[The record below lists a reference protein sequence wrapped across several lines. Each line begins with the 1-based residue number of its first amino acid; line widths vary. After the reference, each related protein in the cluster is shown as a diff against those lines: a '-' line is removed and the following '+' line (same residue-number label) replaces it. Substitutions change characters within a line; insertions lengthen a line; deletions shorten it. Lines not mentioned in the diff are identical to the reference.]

1 MRTLYKALLVLLIA
15 IPSSIYAQ
23 ESSVSGTVTE
33 STGMPIPGVNVVV
46 KNTSKGAVTD
56 FDGNYTI
63 NNVQKNDTLV
73 YSYIGFTTQEIV
85 FVNQSTINVTLE
97 EDSSTLDEVV
107 VVGYGTTAKKD
118 LTGAVNQIS
127 TEDFNKG
134 QQNTAS
140 QLITGKIAGVNVTTG
155 GAPGDGSNIT
165 IRGLGS
171 LQLNNSPLYVV
182 DGFPISNDA
191 VGGSR
196 NPLDFIN
203 PNDIESITVL
213 KDASATAIYGSRAAN
228 GVILITTKKGKGLD
242 FKFNYS
248 STTTLYTPTDYVDV
262 LDGDQFRALVNEVGN
277 DAAIGRLGTA
287 NTNWQDLIY
296 RDAFGSEHNFST
308 TGNIGGFMP
317 VRASLGYSD
326 QDGILKNDN
335 FTRTTAAINLKPS
348 FFDGHLKFELNG
360 RGMYNENTFG
370 NRGAIGSAVDFD
382 PTQSVYD
389 PNSTYSPYFTWLNS
403 EGNAQYNLAPT
414 NPVALLNEV
423 DDTAEVRRFIGNAK
437 VDYKLH
443 FFPDLTATVNLGLDK
458 TNSHGR
464 TAVSQALP
472 STQLDWD
479 GSYSFYEN
487 ESTNKLFDAYLTYDK
502 DINDHSITAVLGH
515 SYQSFYNDNFSY
527 DSEAEQEG
535 NEFEFIDKYEHVL
548 LSYFGRLNYNF
559 DDRYLVTASLRA
571 DASSR
576 LNPDDR
582 WGYFPSA
589 ALAWNINNEDF
600 FKSNVID
607 QLKLRVGYGEIGNVN
622 GLGNYLFLTRYTR
635 SRTNANYQFGY
646 IDNNPNFIQTYRPEA
661 INENLRWEI
670 GQTLNVGLDYALFDS
685 RISGSVNAYINKTED
700 LISYVTVSPFTN
712 FSNGLNANIGDME
725 NRGIEFEINATPIQ
739 TEDFT
744 WRIGYNI
751 ALNDNE
757 ITNLPDQLETGGIN
771 GGTGNNIQLHKE
783 GHSPST
789 YWVYKQIY
797 DENGRPIEGAYVDR
811 NGDNIINDDDKYL
824 AEDPYADITMGLNT
838 NLNYKNWDFAVV
850 SRVSL
855 GNYNYNNMASAKSYQ
870 LRATENSILT
880 NLHADTYNSGFQNLT
895 DGNLQSDYYLQ
906 DASFFKLDNI
916 TLGYTIPNVFSKDSN
931 LRIFGSAQNVL
942 VITDYDGLDPEIYGG
957 IDNNFYPRPRL
968 YSIGVNLNF

>member
-1 MRTLYKALLVLLIA
+1 MRTFYKGLLVLLLA
-15 IPSSIYAQ
+15 IPANVFAQ
-23 ESSVSGTVTE
+23 ESISGTVTE
-33 STGMPIPGVNVVV
+33 STGMPIPGVNVIV
-46 KNTSKGAVTD
+46 KNTTKGAVTD

-73 YSYIGFTTQEIV
+73 YSYIGFITQEIV
-85 FVNQSTINVTLE
+85 FVDQASIDVTLE

-107 VVGYGTTAKKD
+107 VVGYGSTTQRD

-140 QLITGKIAGVNVTTG
+140 QLITGKIAGVNVTSGG
-155 GAPGDGSNIT
+155 GAPGEGSSIT

-171 LQLNNSPLYVV
+171 LSLQNNPLYVV

-248 STTTLYTPTDYVDV
+248 SATTVYTPTDYVDV
-262 LDGDQFRALVNEVGN
+262 LNGDQFRALVNEVGN
-277 DAAIGRLGTA
+277 EDAISRLGTA

-317 VRASLGYSD
+317 MRASLGYSD
-326 QDGILKNDN
+326 QDGILENDN
-335 FTRTTAAINLKPS
+335 FTRTTASINLKPS
-348 FFDGHLKFELNG
+348 FMDGHLKFELNG

-370 NRGAIGSAVDFD
+370 NRGAIGTAVDFD

-389 PNSTYSPYFTWLNS
+389 PTSIYSPYFTWLNS

-437 VDYKLH
+437 VDYKFH
-443 FFPDLTATVNLGLDK
+443 FFPDITATVNVGLDK

-464 TAVSQALP
+464 TVVTEDLP
-472 STQLDWD
+472 SSQLDWN
-479 GSYSFYEN
+479 GSYARYTN
-487 ESTNKLFDAYLTYDK
+487 DATNKLFDTYLTYSK
-502 DINDHSITAVLGH
+502 DFDTNSLTAVAGY
-515 SYQSFYNDNFSY
+515 SYQSFENDNYSY
-527 DSEAEQEG
+527 DSESEEEG
-535 NEFEFIDKYEHVL
+535 NEFEFIDKWKSVL
-548 LSYFGRLNYNF
+548 LSYFGRINYNF
-559 DDRYLVTASLRA
+559 DDRYIIKASLRA
-571 DASSR
+571 DASSK

-589 ALAWNINNEDF
+589 AVAWNIDNEDF
-600 FKSNVID
+600 FKSNTIN
-607 QLKLRVGYGEIGNVN
+607 QLKLRVGYGEVGNVN
-622 GLGNYLFLTRYTR
+622 GLGDYNFLTRYTR
-635 SRTNANYQFGY
+635 SRTNANYQLGNIFY
-646 IDNNPNFIQTYRPEA
+646 QTYRPEA
-661 INENLRWEI
+661 VNEDLRWEI
-670 GQTLNVGLDYALFDS
+670 GQTLNLGLDYALFND
-685 RISGSVNAYINKTED
+685 RISGKINAYVQKTED
-700 LISYVTVSPFTN
+700 LISFVTVSPFTN
-712 FSNGLNANIGDME
+712 FSSSINKNVGDME
-725 NRGIEFEINATPIQ
+725 NRGIEFELNVIPVQ

-751 ALNDNE
+751 AVNDNE
-757 ITNLPDQLETGGIN
+757 ITSLPSDIEVGGIN
-771 GGTGNNIQLHKE
+771 GGTGNNVQLHRE
-783 GHSPST
+783 GESPYS
-789 YWVYKQIY
+789 YYVYKQIY

-811 NGDNIINDDDKYL
+811 NGDNIINDEDKYL
-824 AEDPYADITMGLNT
+824 
-838 NLNYKNWDFAVV
+838 YKD
-850 SRVSL
+850 
-855 GNYNYNNMASAKSYQ
+855 
-870 LRATENSILT
+870 
-880 NLHADTYNSGFQNLT
+880 
-895 DGNLQSDYYLQ
+895 
-906 DASFFKLDNI
+906 
-916 TLGYTIPNVFSKDSN
+916 
-931 LRIFGSAQNVL
+931 
-942 VITDYDGLDPEIYGG
+942 
-957 IDNNFYPRPRL
+957 
-968 YSIGVNLNF
+968 

>member
-382 PTQSVYD
+382 PTQSVYN

-458 TNSHGR
+458 TNSHG
-464 TAVSQALP
+464 
-472 STQLDWD
+472 
-479 GSYSFYEN
+479 
-487 ESTNKLFDAYLTYDK
+487 
-502 DINDHSITAVLGH
+502 
-515 SYQSFYNDNFSY
+515 
-527 DSEAEQEG
+527 
-535 NEFEFIDKYEHVL
+535 
-548 LSYFGRLNYNF
+548 
-559 DDRYLVTASLRA
+559 
-571 DASSR
+571 
-576 LNPDDR
+576 
-582 WGYFPSA
+582 
-589 ALAWNINNEDF
+589 
-600 FKSNVID
+600 
-607 QLKLRVGYGEIGNVN
+607 
-622 GLGNYLFLTRYTR
+622 
-635 SRTNANYQFGY
+635 
-646 IDNNPNFIQTYRPEA
+646 
-661 INENLRWEI
+661 
-670 GQTLNVGLDYALFDS
+670 
-685 RISGSVNAYINKTED
+685 
-700 LISYVTVSPFTN
+700 
-712 FSNGLNANIGDME
+712 
-725 NRGIEFEINATPIQ
+725 
-739 TEDFT
+739 
-744 WRIGYNI
+744 
-751 ALNDNE
+751 
-757 ITNLPDQLETGGIN
+757 
-771 GGTGNNIQLHKE
+771 
-783 GHSPST
+783 
-789 YWVYKQIY
+789 
-797 DENGRPIEGAYVDR
+797 
-811 NGDNIINDDDKYL
+811 
-824 AEDPYADITMGLNT
+824 
-838 NLNYKNWDFAVV
+838 
-850 SRVSL
+850 
-855 GNYNYNNMASAKSYQ
+855 
-870 LRATENSILT
+870 
-880 NLHADTYNSGFQNLT
+880 
-895 DGNLQSDYYLQ
+895 
-906 DASFFKLDNI
+906 
-916 TLGYTIPNVFSKDSN
+916 
-931 LRIFGSAQNVL
+931 
-942 VITDYDGLDPEIYGG
+942 
-957 IDNNFYPRPRL
+957 
-968 YSIGVNLNF
+968 